1 MNFIPIPV
9 LQETFTPRL
18 EKSIQNLLQ
27 KDSKNLTDV
36 LMTENVGPKT
46 IRALSLIAEL
56 LTGAKPSFED
66 PARYSFAFGG
76 KDGIPYPVDRKTY
89 DKTLE
94 VIEKAIKKT
103 NISPYEKDKA
113 LKRMENTTKKSLPPS
128 LSPFLRQ

>member
-1 MNFIPIPV
+1 LV
-9 LQETFTPRL
+9 
-18 EKSIQNLLQ
+18 
-27 KDSKNLTDV
+27 
-36 LMTENVGPKT
+36 
-46 IRALSLIAEL
+46 
-56 LTGAKPSFED
+56 TGAKPSFEN

-103 NISPYEKDKA
+103 NISPWEKDKA
-113 LKRMENTTKKSLPPS
+113 LKRMENAIKKSPPLS